1 MPKLFHLHIENFR
14 GIKKFDHSFNG
25 GMTCIIGRGDSG
37 KTTILDAISYV
48 LSPLYTIPFTD
59 SDFHNC
65 NVDSPI
71 KIEATLT
78 ELTEEIL
85 RKVGDRIRGVK
96 NGEIITSMTSPEV
109 QEGVTEAITIQ
120 LKVEK
125 DLEPEW
131 YLLGADGIEPKPIR
145 ASEREL
151 FNCFYISEYNDRH
164 FTLSKGTPLSSLFKQ
179 KAEKK
184 KDVLNTELI
193 AELGR
198 HAKQG
203 FEDAIQD
210 KDVFQDV
217 INAITENAAHLG
229 LQSTAVK
236 ASIDQREFLLRE
248 NKIALH
254 QEDNVPLRQLGKG
267 SKRLL
272 SLAIQLSLT
281 EPSGI
286 ILIDEIEQG
295 LEPDRVQHIVSTLK
309 KQVGLQ
315 VILTTHSSNAIV
327 ELSCSDIF
335 IRRNNYSGLL
345 RIPSTDE
352 MQGTLR
358 KNPEAFFAKRV
369 LICEGATEVGIIRGL
384 NAYALQPKS
393 NSLAYLGVRYADGAG
408 KNLIKY
414 VPEFAR
420 LGYDVCLFCD
430 SDAPD
435 VNAKKEEFKSHG
447 IVIADCNDI
456 LAIEQQLFN
465 DLPWDA
471 VIKLMEYHLEDFNHD
486 SKILYDSVKNLMGSE
501 IQYSEDWWKTESLQ
515 LRKAFGEKAKADKN
529 KGGAWFKDIEHGEF
543 LASVILSNLKGID
556 KSTRLYSI
564 LKTLVRWIFS
574 QV

>member
-14 GIKKFDHSFNG
+14 GIEKFDHTFCD

-65 NVDSPI
+65 NVEAPI
-71 KIEATLT
+71 KIEATLIN
-78 ELTEEIL
+78 LTDEIL
-85 RKVGDRIRGVK
+85 RKVGERIIGVK
-96 NGEIITSMTSPEV
+96 NGEIITSMTNPEV
-109 QEGVTEAITIQ
+109 QDGITDAVTIQ

-131 YLLGADGIEPKPIR
+131 YLIGADGIDPKPIR

-179 KAEKK
+179 KTEKK

-198 HAKQG
+198 HAKRG
-203 FEDAIQD
+203 FENAIQD

-217 INAITENAAHLG
+217 IDAITENASHLG
-229 LQSTAVK
+229 LKSTTVK

-254 QEDNVPLRQLGKG
+254 QADNVPLRQLGKG

-309 KQVGLQ
+309 KKAGLQ

-327 ELSCSDIF
+327 ELNCSDIF
-335 IRRNNYSGLL
+335 IMRNNPTCLL

-369 LICEGATEVGIIRGL
+369 LICEGATEVGIIRGI
-384 NAYALQPKS
+384 NAYALQPKGK
-393 NSLAYLGVRYADGAG
+393 SLAYLGIRYADGAG

-414 VPEFAR
+414 VPEFNR

-435 VNAKKEEFKSHG
+435 VNAKKKEFESQG
-447 IVIADCNDI
+447 IVIADCDDD

-465 DLPWDA
+465 DLPWDS
-471 VIKLMEYHLEDFNHD
+471 VIKLMEYHLDDFSQD
-486 SKILYDSVKNLMGSE
+486 SKSLYESVKTLFDSE
-501 IQYSEDWWKTESLQ
+501 VTYSEDWWKKESLQ
-515 LRKAFGEKAKADKN
+515 LRKAFGEKAKAEKKKN
-529 KGGAWFKDIEHGEF
+529 GAWFKDIEHGEF
-543 LASVILSNLKGID
+543 LASVILSNLRDID
-556 KSTRLYSI
+556 KSSRLHSI
-564 LKTLVRWIFS
+564 LKILIRWIFS